1 MNYHAAGCGASIYL
15 VSIRNVAGCGGL
27 DPKVIKME
35 EQRMSWKKDYEN
47 KITTASAALKLVKSG
62 DYVALT
68 FGTEPRTLA
77 LALIERAREVGGIK
91 LYIPAPGRHFA
102 WYESSF
108 KDLFDI
114 EFAHVLPVAR
124 KMIIE
129 KRADFVVGSLDVTHR
144 ADVKKPPDVL
154 LAQVSPPDNHGYC
167 SFGPMLWNN
176 KRSVMEAKI
185 AIAEVNRNLIRTFG
199 ENFIHYSEFDCFVEH
214 ESSGKKP
221 GLTDMS
227 GRDVSGPT
235 DVEMRIC
242 EHVSSLVSDGDCLE
256 IGVGGVAEWLLRLP
270 TFHDKNDLGVHS
282 ENLVPGI
289 VDLVRRGIING
300 KRKTIQKGKV
310 VSTACG
316 GSGKDDMDFIN
327 MNPVFELYNSEYV
340 LDPGIIS
347 NNDNVVAI
355 NSAMSV
361 DLSGQIASE
370 SIGSRMVS
378 STGGQLAFAIGANMS
393 KGGRNITV
401 LPSTARSGEI
411 SRIVPELAPGTI
423 VTVPRTLA
431 DRVVTEYGIA
441 SLKGKT
447 QRERAEALINIA
459 DPDFREKLKKAAKRL
474 FWP

>member
-1 MNYHAAGCGASIYL
+1 
-15 VSIRNVAGCGGL
+15 
-27 DPKVIKME
+27 
-35 EQRMSWKKDYEN
+35 MSWKKDYEN
-47 KITTASAALKLVKSG
+47 KITTAPAALKLVNAG

-77 LALIERAREVGGIK
+77 LALIDRAREIGGVK
-91 LYIPAPGRHFA
+91 LYISAPGRHFA
-102 WYESSF
+102 WYESSL

-114 EFAHVLPVAR
+114 EFAHVLPVA
-124 KMIIE
+124 KEMLIE
-129 KRADFVVGSLDVTHR
+129 KRADFVIGSLDVTHGT
-144 ADVKKPPDVL
+144 DVKKPPDVL
-154 LAQVSPPDNHGYC
+154 LTQVSPPDNHGYC

-185 AIAEVNRNLIRTFG
+185 AIAEVNKNLIRTYG
-199 ENFIHYSEFDCFVEH
+199 ENFIHYSEFDCFIEH
-214 ESSGKKP
+214 ESSGNKP

-235 DVEMRIC
+235 DVEISIC
-242 EHVSSLVSDGDCLE
+242 EYVSSLISDGDCLE

-270 TFHDKNDLGVHS
+270 TFHNKNDIGVHS

-289 VDLVRRGIING
+289 VDLVKRGIING
-300 KRKTIQKGKV
+300 KRKKILKGKV

-327 MNPVFELYNSEYV
+327 MNPVFELYNSDYV

-347 NNDNVVAI
+347 ANDNVVAI

-361 DLSGQIASE
+361 DLTGQIASE
-370 SIGSRMVS
+370 SIGPRMVS
-378 STGGQLAFAIGANMS
+378 STGGQLAFSIGANMS
-393 KGGRNITV
+393 KGGRNVTV
-401 LPSTARSGEI
+401 LPSTAKGGKI
-411 SRIVPELAPGTI
+411 SRIAPEFAPGTI

-447 QRERAEALINIA
+447 QRERAEALVNIA
-459 DPDFREKLKKAAKRL
+459 HPDFRADLKKAAGKL
-474 FWP
+474 FWS

>member
-1 MNYHAAGCGASIYL
+1 
-15 VSIRNVAGCGGL
+15 
-27 DPKVIKME
+27 
-35 EQRMSWKKDYEN
+35 MSWKKDYEN
-47 KITTASAALKLVKSG
+47 KITTAEAALKRVNAG

-77 LALIERAREVGGIK
+77 LALIDRVREIGGVK
-91 LYIPAPGRHFA
+91 LYISAPGRHFA

-108 KDLFDI
+108 EDLFNI
-114 EFAHVLPVAR
+114 EFAHVLPVAK
-124 KMIIE
+124 KMLIE
-129 KRADFVVGSLDVTHR
+129 KKADFVVGALDVTHG
-144 ADVKKPPDVL
+144 ADIKKAPDVL
-154 LAQVSPPDNHGYC
+154 LTQVSPPDKHGYC

-176 KRSVMEAKI
+176 KRSVMESKI

-199 ENFIHYSEFDCFVEH
+199 ENFIHCSEFDYFVEH
-214 ESSGKKP
+214 KSSGNKP

-235 DVEMRIC
+235 DLEMRIC
-242 EHVSSLVSDGDCLE
+242 EHVSSLVPDGACLE

-270 TFHDKNDLGVHS
+270 TFYEKNDLGVHS

-289 VDLVRRGIING
+289 VDLVRKGIITG
-300 KRKTIQKGKV
+300 KRKKNSKGKV

-327 MNPVFELYNSEYV
+327 MNPVFELYDSDYI
-340 LDPGIIS
+340 LDPGVIS
-347 NNDNVVAI
+347 ANDNAVAI
-355 NSAMSV
+355 NSSMSI
-361 DLSGQIASE
+361 DLTGQISSE

-378 STGGQLAFAIGANMS
+378 STGGQLAFSIGANMS

-401 LPSTARSGEI
+401 LPSTAKGGEL

-431 DRVVTEYGIA
+431 DRVVTEYGVA

-447 QRERAEALINIA
+447 QRERAEELINIA
-459 DPDFREKLKKAAKRL
+459 HPDFRDELKKGAEKL

>member
-1 MNYHAAGCGASIYL
+1 MDCGKEYQHKFTSA
-15 VSIRNVAGCGGL
+15 
-27 DPKVIKME
+27 
-35 EQRMSWKKDYEN
+35 EN
-47 KITTASAALKLVKSG
+47 AIKLVRPG
-62 DYVALT
+62 DYVALAY
-68 FGTEPRTLA
+68 GAEPSALS
-77 LALIERAREVGGIK
+77 LALIDRAGEIGGVK
-91 LYIPAPGRHFA
+91 LFIPAPGRYFA
-102 WYESSF
+102 WYEPSL

-114 EFAHVLPVAR
+114 EIAHVLPVAK
-124 KMIIE
+124 KMFIDN
-129 KRADFVVGSLDVTHR
+129 RADFVVGSLRWTLG

-154 LAQVSPPDNHGYC
+154 LTQVSPPDNYGYC

-176 KRSVMEAKI
+176 KKSVMEAKI
-185 AIAEVNRNLIRTFG
+185 TIGEVNKNLIRTYG
-199 ENFIHYSEFDCFVEH
+199 ENFIHYSEFDYFIEH
-214 ESSGKKP
+214 VSSGNKP

-227 GRDVSGPT
+227 GRDVSEPT

-242 EHVSSLVSDGDCLE
+242 ECVSSLISDGDCLE

-270 TFHDKNDLGVHS
+270 TFHNKNDIGIHS

-289 VDLVRRGIING
+289 VDLVRKGIING
-300 KRKTIQKGKV
+300 KYKNIHKGKV
-310 VSTACG
+310 VTTACG

-327 MNPVFELYNSEYV
+327 MNPVFELYNSDYV
-340 LDPGIIS
+340 LDPRIIS
-347 NNDNVVAI
+347 ANDNVVAI

-378 STGGQLAFAIGANMS
+378 STGGQLAFSIGAGIS

-401 LPSTARSGEI
+401 LPSTAKGGEI

-441 SLKGKT
+441 YLNGKT
-447 QRERAEALINIA
+447 QRERAEALVNIA
-459 DPDFREKLKKAAKRL
+459 HPNFRENLKKSAEKL
-474 FWP
+474 FWA